1 MLQLKAAVKLIGGFD
16 FRFLDF
22 KLSPISLANLNAGS
36 SAGGTLDDVRP
47 CAPDNAFYGMLQV
60 RLQSAE

>member
-1 MLQLKAAVKLIGGFD
+1 LVD
-16 FRFLDF
+16 
-22 KLSPISLANLNAGS
+22 LNAGS

-47 CAPDNAFYGMLQV
+47 CAPDNAFHGMLQV